1 MLFSGGPYAPQFYNF
16 SVEITF
22 PTCWNITSHVYPAFI
37 LLYFIS
43 DLLERLQNRGRAGRT
58 FPGKCFHLYSKD
70 IYEGMRGRILPE
82 ILRVELSHVV
92 LKLYQLGIKASN
104 GN

>member
-1 MLFSGGPYAPQFYNF
+1 MYTL
-16 SVEITF
+16 
-22 PTCWNITSHVYPAFI
+22 HL

-43 DLLERLQNRGRAGRT
+43 DLSERLQNRGRAGRT
-58 FPGKCFHLYSKD
+58 CPGKCLHLYSKD